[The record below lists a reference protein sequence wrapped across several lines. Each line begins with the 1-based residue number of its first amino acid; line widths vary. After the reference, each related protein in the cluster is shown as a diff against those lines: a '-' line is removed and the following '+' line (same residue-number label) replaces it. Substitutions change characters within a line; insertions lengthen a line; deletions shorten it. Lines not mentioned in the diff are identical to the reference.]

1 MITLDGRIDG
11 IIHLPTPHPL
21 GLIESHHDDYFHGDD
36 DNNDNP
42 AVDDN
47 STNADDD
54 NDDIDK
60 LEI

>member
-1 MITLDGRIDG
+1 MITLDWQIDG
-11 IIHLPTPHPL
+11 IIHLPSPHPL
-21 GLIESHHDDYFHGDD
+21 GLIESHHDDYFHGD

-60 LEI
+60 LES